1 MTKSNLWKKV
11 FLLAHDSK
19 GFRVYYN
26 YSKEVAR
33 AWVWWLK
40 LVAKNTHLQI
50 QARNRTN
57 CSDRRLLILKPSVL
71 PPARVYHLN
80 LPK

>member
-26 YSKEVAR
+26 YSKEAVR
-33 AWVWWLK
+33 AWYGGWNWYIFKYKQETEQTAV
-40 LVAKNTHLQI
+40 TG
-50 QARNRTN
+50 
-57 CSDRRLLILKPSVL
+57 DF
-71 PPARVYHLN
+71 
-80 LPK
+80 